1 MNTQTNKENRVS
13 PNSMKFVRLLSVLV
27 AALFAA
33 GSVSAQSLVVRN
45 ARIFDGTSDQL
56 STQQD
61 VLIVDGVIDSI
72 GSGLSNPGGVR
83 EIDASG
89 LTLMPGLI
97 DAHTHVML
105 QLPVQQALTSDD
117 YYYATSDRTY
127 FDAMTGKPKSK
138 DLEIFNYNDKFK
150 KIYYFM
156 PLGSGIQNL
165 SLDKPLLKNELSFNK
180 LKDLKNSIGKNLN
193 FKLCVCSH
201 RFKGYNIQIGSGILS
216 IISLLHLSKKVN
228 VYGWDGFLS
237 YNFPNSFYR
246 QSYKLW
252 SPFSDFHPISRFSAI
267 VFNWIYAHRLIN
279 YFKSDRLF
287 VHGQLNHITK
297 LKWVEKYLYKMIYK
311 KSKI

>member
-1 MNTQTNKENRVS
+1 MLKLLDKKIKLLYFYFLKFTTPVFLVISPELLCWLTHFNSRVRRLPNLNDRIIKETNPLNEFIFYSEDINKFEEVNIVMRGKNFENFDSSLPTFFINT
-13 PNSMKFVRLLSVLV
+13 
-27 AALFAA
+27 
-33 GSVSAQSLVVRN
+33 
-45 ARIFDGTSDQL
+45 
-56 STQQD
+56 
-61 VLIVDGVIDSI
+61 
-72 GSGLSNPGGVR
+72 R
-83 EIDASG
+83 E
-89 LTLMPGLI
+89 TKKNF
-97 DAHTHVML
+97 
-105 QLPVQQALTSDD
+105 SDD

-127 FDAMTGKPKSK
+127 FDAMIGKPMSK
-138 DLEIFNYNDKFK
+138 DLEIFNYNDKSK

-156 PLGSGIQNL
+156 SLGSGIQNL
-165 SLDKPLLKNELSFNK
+165 NLDNPLLKNELSFNK

-228 VYGWDGFLS
+228 VYGWDGFLN

-252 SPFSDFHPISRFSAI
+252 SSFSDFHPISRFSAI

-279 YFKSDRLF
+279 HFKSDRLF
-287 VHGQLNHITK
+287 VQGQLNHIVK